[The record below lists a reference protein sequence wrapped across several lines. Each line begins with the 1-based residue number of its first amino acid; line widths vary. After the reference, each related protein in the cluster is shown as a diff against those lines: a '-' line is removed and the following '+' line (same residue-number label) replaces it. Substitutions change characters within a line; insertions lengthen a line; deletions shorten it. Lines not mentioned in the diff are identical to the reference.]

1 MEKQLEA
8 LNIDDSFESDQESS
22 RTKIIRTFSFPS
34 SQVHFCKTSKELKL
48 STLDKHYSEQI
59 LYPNIYA
66 REPALLEMQT
76 KRAECIFYNN
86 SKVPEHFWHPRIDNV
101 PSTSALT
108 PADDPVEYMEIEKY
122 PDSTKHDTTSFTPML
137 AVDQTEVMEVEKF
150 MKPRDP
156 AECMDLSKSISME
169 SLSFAAVQQAHTN
182 MLKSAFD
189 LESKPSETNEDI
201 TKLIPTRRKFRKTS
215 EIQEN
220 NLDHINE
227 NNEDKKQKNY
237 QDTKKKIHSKNASQ
251 YSKIKTALCIICF
264 VIILI
269 FVFLLSLHEDQD
281 DKHSNTFTTAIV
293 ELKKEIFGQDRAV
306 QILIKY
312 LQQDSPFLKII
323 ALVGGTGVGK
333 SYTVEIIRKNF
344 YEKSNNHFFS
354 SRADLFILENLRDE
368 HLLDVIKFV
377 KMHQKT
383 YDNRYGTIFVVFNV
397 EQMNDN
403 STRSIDL
410 NKSINIMKNTF
421 ANANLDIKIIPYESL
436 SEDAL
441 EKCIKKIAKNVKLTL
456 SQDQIVLIKRQLIEN
471 NTGCKGAYGKIQVIG
486 RQ

>member
-1 MEKQLEA
+1 MTIKR
-8 LNIDDSFESDQESS
+8 N
-22 RTKIIRTFSFPS
+22 KIFNRVKYVIF
-34 SQVHFCKTSKELKL
+34 KTVIFK
-48 STLDKHYSEQI
+48 T
-59 LYPNIYA
+59 
-66 REPALLEMQT
+66 RGPALLEMQT
-76 KRAECIFYNN
+76 KRAEYIFYDN

-101 PSTSALT
+101 PSISALT
-108 PADDPVEYMEIEKY
+108 PVDDPVEYMEIEKY
-122 PDSTKHDTTSFTPML
+122 PDSTKHDTTSSAPIL

-150 MKPRDP
+150 MKPGDP

-182 MLKSAFD
+182 MSKSVFD
-189 LESKPSETNEDI
+189 LESKPSETNENI
-201 TKLIPTRRKFRKTS
+201 TKLIPTRRKFRKTC
-215 EIQEN
+215 ETQEN
-220 NLDHINE
+220 NPDHINE

-237 QDTKKKIHSKNASQ
+237 QDTKKEIHSKNASQ
-251 YSKIKTALCIICF
+251 YSKIKQALCICF

-281 DKHSNTFTTAIV
+281 DKHSNTFATAIV
-293 ELKKEIFGQDRAV
+293 ELEKDIFGQDRAV
-306 QILIKY
+306 EILTKY
-312 LQQDSPFLKII
+312 LQQDSPFLKVI

-344 YEKSNNHFFS
+344 YEKSSNRFFS
-354 SRADLFILENLRDE
+354 SRADLFVLENLRE
-368 HLLDVIKFV
+368 GHSLDVIKFV

-383 YDNRYGTIFVVFNV
+383 YDNRYGTILVVFNV
-397 EQMNDN
+397 EQMNDD

-421 ANANLDIKIIPYESL
+421 ADANLDIKIIPYESL

-441 EKCIKKIAKNVKLTL
+441 EKCIIKIAKNIKLTL
-456 SQDQIVLIKRQLIEN
+456 SQDQIALIKRQLIEN

>member
-1 MEKQLEA
+1 
-8 LNIDDSFESDQESS
+8 
-22 RTKIIRTFSFPS
+22 
-34 SQVHFCKTSKELKL
+34 
-48 STLDKHYSEQI
+48 
-59 LYPNIYA
+59 
-66 REPALLEMQT
+66 MQT
-76 KRAECIFYNN
+76 KRAEYIFYDN
-86 SKVPEHFWHPRIDNV
+86 SKVSEHFWPRIDNV
-101 PSTSALT
+101 PSISALT
-108 PADDPVEYMEIEKY
+108 PADDSVEYMEIEKY

-137 AVDQTEVMEVEKF
+137 AVNQTEVMEVEKF

-169 SLSFAAVQQAHTN
+169 SFAAVQQAHTN
-182 MLKSAFD
+182 MLKTAFD
-189 LESKPSETNEDI
+189 LEFKPSEINENI
-201 TKLIPTRRKFRKTS
+201 TRLIPTRRKFRKTS
-215 EIQEN
+215 ETQEN

-237 QDTKKKIHSKNASQ
+237 QDTKKEIHSKNASQ
-251 YSKIKTALCIICF
+251 YSKIKKALCICF

-269 FVFLLSLHEDQD
+269 FVFLLFLHEDQD

-344 YEKSNNHFFS
+344 YEKSNNRFFS
-354 SRADLFILENLRDE
+354 SRADLFILENLREE
-368 HLLDVIKFV
+368 HLLDVIQFV

-383 YDNRYGTIFVVFNV
+383 YDNRYGTILAVFNV

-421 ANANLDIKIIPYESL
+421 ADANLDIKIIPYESL

-441 EKCIKKIAKNVKLTL
+441 EKCIKKNAKNIKLTL
-456 SQDQIVLIKRQLIEN
+456 SQDQIALIKQQLIEN